1 MATTDEYVKY
11 DIRFFEEFAP
21 YLMSDYTKTELKGVR
36 RAVEQGL
43 IQRERLVELAIS
55 AVSGVH
61 MDSTA
66 GRDLADGT
74 DVKTVTSSYKNN
86 NLKKGTW
93 THSYP
98 IRRVSSKTGALRVV
112 AYNRLLDEFYY
123 FLIPFGAYRHIN
135 HTLEIVAETFSGPS
149 FIKNRPPFTGIPRKH
164 LQWWQYECKSFEE
177 MCLTTPNKVR
187 VRKKLIIKS

>member
-1 MATTDEYVKY
+1 MATTDEFVKY

-112 AYNRLLDEFYY
+112 AYNNFLDKFYY

-135 HTLEIVAETFSGPS
+135 HTLEIVAERFQDNR
-149 FIKNRPPFTGIPRKH
+149 FIKNMPPFTGIPRRH